1 LHPNKTLPQKINQNQ
16 IYKIMNFK
24 LWLENQ
30 YIRIIHKDGTG
41 LMNNQSLNYDKLS
54 DDEYSDVEDEL
65 LGLQQPPS
73 ELHGKQLTFAFT
85 PEGIRKHQGLITL
98 LTKASKKGTQTTSLN
113 PDDYDV
119 VWQSDDGQVALE
131 PRK

>member
-1 LHPNKTLPQKINQNQ
+1 
-16 IYKIMNFK
+16 MNFK

-54 DDEYSDVEDEL
+54 DDEYSDVEDGL

-85 PEGIRKHQGLITL
+85 PEGIRKHQGLVTL